1 VRRPGAPAARRLPA
15 GLATKVP
22 VVTAWFWVVKILTTG
37 MGEATSDYLVHTI
50 NPVVAVGFGFAG
62 LVIALAVQLAVRRY
76 LAVVYWLAVTMV
88 AVFGTMEADVLHV
101 ALGIPY
107 EVTTAGF
114 AAALGAIFLVW
125 YAAEK
130 TLSIHSIRT
139 RRREL
144 FYWAT
149 VMATFALGTAAGDL
163 TAYSLGLGFF
173 ASGVMFTVVILLPLL
188 GYRLLRLSPVAM
200 FWSAYIVTRPLGAS
214 YADWLGVP
222 HSLGGEGLGRG
233 PVSLVLTV
241 VIAALVGYLAAA
253 GKDSPDRA
261 MAGQAGPAAV
271 RRAGGRHRAPRR

>member
-1 VRRPGAPAARRLPA
+1 MT
-15 GLATKVP
+15 TKVP
-22 VVTAWFWVVKILTTG
+22 VVTAWFWAVKILTTG

-50 NPVVAVGFGFAG
+50 NPVIAVGIGAAA
-62 LVIALAVQLAVRRY
+62 LVIALTVQLAIRRY
-76 LAVVYWLAVTMV
+76 VAAVYWLAVTMV

-107 EVTTAGF
+107 AVSTGGF
-114 AAALGAIFLVW
+114 AVALAVIFAVW
-125 YAAEK
+125 HAAEK

-163 TAYSLGLGFF
+163 TAYTVGLGFL
-173 ASGVMFTVVILLPLL
+173 ASGVMFTVVITLPLL

-200 FWSAYIVTRPLGAS
+200 FWFAYIVTRPLGAS

-222 HSLGGEGLGRG
+222 RDLGGEGFGRG

-241 VIAALVGYLAAA
+241 IIAALVGYLAVTRR
-253 GKDSPDRA
+253 DSPA
-261 MAGQAGPAAV
+261 PQPAW
-271 RRAGGRHRAPRR
+271 RNGGRHRAPRR